1 MMSKCFRRLE
11 LPGAGRKQ
19 RRLLLVWG
27 EGKLYVSQGV
37 SVCGTLVR
45 V

>member
-1 MMSKCFRRLE
+1 MMSRCFRRLE

-19 RRLLLVWG
+19 RWLLLLWG
-27 EGKLYVSQGV
+27 EGKVYVSMCV
-37 SVCGTLVR
+37 SVCETLVR